1 MILSVGLA
9 CEVRVDEREHGRR
22 TVGGGSQERRVLC
35 KPAVPLESADL
46 SQERSDVEGG
56 GQSVLSCAVCLSGQ
70 TLNSW
75 QVRVPASTS

>member
-22 TVGGGSQERRVLC
+22 TVGGGSQERCVLC
-35 KPAVPLESADL
+35 KLAVPLESADL

-56 GQSVLSCAVCLSGQ
+56 G
-70 TLNSW
+70 
-75 QVRVPASTS
+75 